1 MRIDPSFNA
10 KDHSTW
16 APTLTVGQ
24 VAEIYQRTP
33 GAVRKA
39 SQLHRFIPAPY
50 KQRPWLWRTADV
62 LRDLR
67 IRDVNNEALSRAS

>member
-1 MRIDPSFNA
+1 MRIDPTFNA
-10 KDHSTW
+10 KDPSTW
-16 APTLTVGQ
+16 GATLTVGQ
-24 VAEIYQRTP
+24 VAAIYQRTP

-50 KQRPWLWRTADV
+50 KERPWLWRTVDV

-67 IRDVNNEALSRAS
+67 IRNAHNWREVA